1 VCRRASWPESVW
13 VWPERGSRK
22 NWRTF
27 RDGKICAIDLQP
39 EDVAATDWIVS

>member
-22 NWRTF
+22 NWRTI

-39 EDVAATDWIVS
+39 EDIAATDWIVS

>member
-1 VCRRASWPESVW
+1 
-13 VWPERGSRK
+13 
-22 NWRTF
+22 